1 MIDEMMNGAWLLLKT
16 TIEKWIAHKDARQG
30 AALAYYSV
38 FSVGPLMVIAVGIAG
53 LAFGPEAARGD
64 IQSQLSGMVGQPAAA
79 AIDSMLAS
87 ANKPQQGLL
96 ATAIGTAV
104 LLFSALGVVVQLKD
118 AFNTVWEVDEKN
130 ISGVWQFIRTY
141 LMSLAAVIG
150 VGFLLLISLAF
161 TTGLSAA
168 GQYLGAELPQTVLQV
183 TGSII
188 SFIAITAVF
197 AVMFKLLPDT
207 EVEWRDVWLG
217 AAITAA
223 LFELGKL
230 LIGIYVGKLAV
241 ASTYGAAASLVILL
255 IWVYYSSQIVLL
267 GAEFTHCYASRYRRQ
282 EAATPT
288 PFNRAA

>member
-1 MIDEMMNGAWLLLKT
+1 MMTSAWRLIKT
-16 TIEKWIAHKDARQG
+16 TIANWVAHKDASQG

-38 FSVGPLMVIAVGIAG
+38 FSIGPLMVIAIGIAA
-53 LAFGPEAARGD
+53 LAFGEEAARGEVRG
-64 IQSQLSGMVGQPAAA
+64 QLSGLLGQPTAA

-118 AFNTVWEVDEKN
+118 AFNTVWEVDEKA

-141 LMSLAAVIG
+141 LISLAAVIG
-150 VGFLLLISLAF
+150 IGFLLLISLLF
-161 TTGLSAA
+161 TTGLSTA
-168 GQYLGAELPQTVLQV
+168 GQYLGAELPQTALQAA
-183 TGSII
+183 GSLI
-188 SFIAITAVF
+188 SFAAITGMF

-230 LIGIYVGKLAV
+230 LIGIYVGKLAL

-267 GAEFTHCYASRYRRQ
+267 GAEFTHCYASRYRRAIGGQ
-282 EAATPT
+282 AAQQG
-288 PFNRAA
+288 

>member
-1 MIDEMMNGAWLLLKT
+1 MTSAWRLIKT

-38 FSVGPLMVIAVGIAG
+38 FSVGPLMVIAIGIAG
-53 LAFGPEAARGD
+53 LVFGQEAARGEV
-64 IQSQLSGMVGQPAAA
+64 QGELSGIIGQSAAA

-118 AFNTVWEVDEKN
+118 AFNTVWEVDERR

-141 LMSLAAVIG
+141 LISLAAVIG
-150 VGFLLLISLAF
+150 VGFLLLISLLF

-168 GQYLGAELPQTVLQV
+168 GQFVGADLPQTVLQV
-183 TGSII
+183 AGSLI
-188 SFIAITAVF
+188 SFAAITAMF

-230 LIGIYVGKLAV
+230 LIGIYVGKFAL

-267 GAEFTHCYASRYRRQ
+267 GAEFTHCYASRYRRR
-282 EAATPT
+282 EAVTPASL
-288 PFNRAA
+288 NRAA